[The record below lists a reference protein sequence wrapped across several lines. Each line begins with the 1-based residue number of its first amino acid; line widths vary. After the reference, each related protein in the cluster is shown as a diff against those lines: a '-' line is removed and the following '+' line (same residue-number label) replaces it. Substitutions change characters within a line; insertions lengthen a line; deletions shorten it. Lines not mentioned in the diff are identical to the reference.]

1 MACRVPQH
9 LFQHCDSEF
18 GVGANI
24 HMPAQNKH
32 FSKKEIKGGL
42 IPTYCMLAQVH
53 MIITIGAKC

>member
-24 HMPAQNKH
+24 HVLAQSKH
-32 FSKKEIKGGL
+32 FPSNIIKSGL
-42 IPTYCMLAQVH
+42 TPTYVRLAQVH
-53 MIITIGAKC
+53 MIIIIGAKC